1 MISIILVAS
10 KKLVETSQ
18 CFGRKLTRGEISQ
31 RLNKGRRLI
40 HQCHHPQ
47 IARHNFNALDIIRIK
62 GRWGI
67 GRAIR
72 QPYYRNLPEVF
83 ILIPCILH
91 VSLYV
96 SRAPKAKMPD
106 QLKSR
111 RWGERWRV

>member
-1 MISIILVAS
+1 MISIILVTS

-67 GRAIR
+67 GRAIIDNHIIEIYQR
-72 QPYYRNLPEVF
+72 F
-83 ILIPCILH
+83 
-91 VSLYV
+91 S
-96 SRAPKAKMPD
+96 S
-106 QLKSR
+106 
-111 RWGERWRV
+111 